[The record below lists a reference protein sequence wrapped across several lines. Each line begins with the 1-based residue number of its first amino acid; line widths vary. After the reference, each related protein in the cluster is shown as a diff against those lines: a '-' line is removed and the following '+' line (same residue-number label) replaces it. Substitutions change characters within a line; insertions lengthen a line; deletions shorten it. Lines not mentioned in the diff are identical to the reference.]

1 MTPTSQMTLREGI
14 AWGAA
19 MTLSGGALVWLSTR
33 FPFGNPVADK
43 PVERLVVLLAA
54 MGLVFIVM
62 VGRIVARSMTLRCFG
77 FLLGVGLLL
86 RGAMFFSA
94 PIQET
99 DFYRYLWDGA
109 VLAQGVNPYRPI
121 PQQVL
126 EVEGP
131 LTDLGR
137 ESGVVIGRVNHPEL
151 RTIYPPVAQS
161 FFAMS
166 YVIAPWSLTGWR
178 AILLVA
184 DAATLG
190 LLLVILHRVALPRE
204 YALIYWLNPL
214 LLKEI
219 HNAAHMDILL
229 APFILGTLLLA
240 VRGRLMLA
248 MLCLA
253 AATGLKVW
261 PVLLLPLVLRAGARG
276 WRQAMAPACLY
287 GALLALMNI
296 PVMVAGLD
304 STSGFTAYAGRWEMN
319 NGPSLA
325 LIWLGRW
332 LAAID
337 WFPISARTFSSGVS
351 ALIVGSVALLAAGRP
366 VAGMLDLCGRAL
378 AVTALLF
385 LISPTQFPWYATW
398 FLPLLAIR
406 PHPALLLY
414 AVTLPL
420 YYLRFRYD
428 DLGYAN
434 LFDHGVVWVEH
445 GPILILLVAAK
456 WKPGWLAFQPGS
468 LLPSRSVIAASN
480 AHEVAA

>member
-1 MTPTSQMTLREGI
+1 MRNTDVMTWREVLV
-14 AWGAA
+14 WGGA
-19 MTLSGGALVWLSTR
+19 MALSAGALVWVSTR
-33 FPFGNPVADK
+33 FPYGVAVAEK
-43 PVERLVVLLAA
+43 PVEWLVMLLAA
-54 MGLVFIVM
+54 MGLLFM
-62 VGRIVARSMTLRCFG
+62 LLVGRLVSLGLQSRPLI
-77 FLLGVGLLL
+77 LLISAGVFV
-86 RGAMFFSA
+86 RGAMLFSE
-94 PIQET
+94 PIMET

-109 VLAQGVNPYRPI
+109 VLAQGENPYRPV
-121 PQQVL
+121 PE
-126 EVEGP
+126 EVVASAGQ
-131 LTDLGR
+131 LSTLGL
-137 ESGVVIGRVNHPEL
+137 ESGVVLERINHPEL
-151 RTIYPPVAQS
+151 RTIYPPVAQG
-161 FFAMS
+161 FFASS
-166 YVIAPWSLTGWR
+166 YLLAPWSLMAWR
-178 AILLVA
+178 IILLVA
-184 DAATLG
+184 DASTLG

-214 LLKEI
+214 VLKEI

-248 MLCLA
+248 VVCLA

-261 PVLLLPLVLRAGARG
+261 PVLLLPLVLRAGASG

-296 PVMVAGLD
+296 PVMAAGLD

-332 LAAID
+332 LAAMD
-337 WFPISARTFSSGVS
+337 WFPMSARTFSSGVS

-434 LFDHGVVWVEH
+434 LFDHGIVWVEH

-468 LLPSRSVIAASN
+468 LLPSRSVIVASN